1 MNSIPFPVIPETITV
16 HLGSPQSNAEN
27 LTVSF
32 PDYIKNVASSEIY
45 PTWPEAAL
53 RANIYAQISFAL
65 NRIYTEFYPAQGY
78 DFDITNSTAIDQ
90 SFVRGRDVFEN
101 ISQIVDEIFNSY
113 IRRQGSIEPLFAS
126 YCNGTTTTCAGLS
139 QWGTVPLAEQGL
151 GPYDILTRFYG
162 EDIEL
167 VQNVPVENI
176 DPSLPA
182 VTLELGSS
190 GNEVRDLQVRLNRI
204 STNYPAIPKIYPVDG
219 IFGRETDE
227 AVRTFQSIFGLTP
240 DGIVGRATWYRILF
254 LYNGIKRLSELTSEG
269 ITAEEIER
277 QFEDTV
283 GPDSPPGNVRTVQYY
298 LAVIGYFQQE
308 IASPPINGIYD
319 DATRRAVEAFQRA
332 YGLPMIGVVDLVT
345 WEKIYDVYVGILAS
359 LPNSFF
365 ENIAPP
371 FPGIPLR
378 PGTSGEEVT
387 LIQQYLNVIAS
398 VYPQIPTVEVSGYY
412 GPATVDAVRA
422 FQQFVGLP
430 PSGVVFATTWQ
441 AIANTWEDITKGYQR
456 NKGQFPGSAIGG
468 EG

>member
-1 MNSIPFPVIPETITV
+1 MNNIPFPVIPERITV
-16 HLGSPQSNAEN
+16 HLGAPQSNAEN
-27 LTVSF
+27 ITLSF

-78 DFDITNSTAIDQ
+78 DFDITNSTSIDQ
-90 SFVRGRDVFEN
+90 SFVRGRDIFDNV
-101 ISQIVDEIFNSY
+101 SRIVDEIFNSY
-113 IRRQGSIEPLFAS
+113 IRRRGSIEPLFAA
-126 YCNGTTTTCAGLS
+126 YCNGTTSTCEGLS
-139 QWGTVPLAEQGL
+139 QWGTVPLAEEGL

-162 EDIEL
+162 EDIDI

-219 IFGRETDE
+219 IFGRETED
-227 AVRTFQSIFGLTP
+227 AVRTFQSVFGLTV

-254 LYNGIKRLSELTSEG
+254 LYNGIKRLNELTSEG
-269 ITAEEIER
+269 LTSEEVER
-277 QFEDTV
+277 QFEENL
-283 GPDSPPGNVRTVQYY
+283 GPGSPPAFVRTVQYY
-298 LAVIGYFQQE
+298 LAVIGNFKEE
-308 IASPPINGIYD
+308 IDSPPINGIYGERTE
-319 DATRRAVEAFQRA
+319 AAVRAFQTA
-332 YGLPMIGVVDLVT
+332 YGLPVTGIVDLQT
-345 WEKIYDVYVGILAS
+345 WELIYDVYVGILAS
-359 LPNSFF
+359 LPDSFF

-378 PGTSGEEVT
+378 PGTSGPEVL

-398 VYPQIPTVEVSGYY
+398 VYPEVPSVEVSGYY
-412 GPATVDAVRA
+412 GPSTVAAVEA
-422 FQQFVGLP
+422 FQRLVGID
-430 PSGVVFATTWQ
+430 PSGVTFATTWQ
-441 AIANTWEDITKGYQR
+441 AIADTWQDIEQGFSR
-456 NKGQFPGSAIGG
+456 NEGQFPGSEVG
-468 EG
+468 